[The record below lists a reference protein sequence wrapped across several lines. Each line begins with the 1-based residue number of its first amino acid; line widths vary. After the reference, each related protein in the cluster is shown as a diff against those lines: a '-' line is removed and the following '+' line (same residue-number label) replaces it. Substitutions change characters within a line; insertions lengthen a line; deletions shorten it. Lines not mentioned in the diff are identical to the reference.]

1 MLGHPIRVVVVDDD
15 EDVLDLI
22 ATMFEV
28 DDRFELV
35 AVATTA
41 RSGLDAVRTHVPDV
55 AVVDLEL
62 PDESGLVL
70 LDQIRGLA
78 LDVRTLVFSA
88 FPDPFTLMDVLRRG
102 ADGYLDKAHTWSE
115 LLPTILTLFHGTG
128 STLTA

>member
-1 MLGHPIRVVVVDDD
+1 MLGHPIRVVIVDDD

-28 DDRFELV
+28 DDRFELA

-41 RSGLDAVRTHVPDV
+41 RSGLDAVRAHVPDV

-70 LDQIRGLA
+70 LDQIRALA

>member
-1 MLGHPIRVVVVDDD
+1 MSDHLIRVVVVDDD
-15 EDVLDLI
+15 QDVLDLI
-22 ATMFEV
+22 DTMFEI

-41 RSGLDAVRTHVPDV
+41 RSGLDAVRSHVPDV

-70 LDQIRGLA
+70 LDQIRAMA

-88 FPDPFTLMDVLRRG
+88 FPDPFTLVDVLRRG